1 MEDSQLPRAGRV
13 ETVGQWLGLWTAPR
27 DRYVPPPPTRKL
39 VLGGLLTLLL
49 AGAAIA
55 VAAHFIDRS
64 KDRAAERR
72 AREQAA
78 LVAHEKARLR
88 VDQAPHTGRASRGA
102 SRTVLIGA
110 LEHAITADGAT
121 RFRRGLLPDRIESVS
136 CKPFVRPAVAN
147 PPQPPP
153 GARTGRY
160 ECVAITGQ
168 AGGTAHSVGAEVG
181 YPFWARVDF
190 RSSSWVYCKV
200 NRRPGEMGTGA
211 ELAFVPLTP
220 VCDLTR

>member
-1 MEDSQLPRAGRV
+1 MEESELPRAGRL
-13 ETVGQWLGLWTAPR
+13 ESLGHWLGLWTAPR

-39 VLGGLLTLLL
+39 VVGGSLALL
-49 AGAAIA
+49 AIGAAIA
-55 VAAHFIDRS
+55 VTAHFIDQS
-64 KDRAAERR
+64 KQRAAERR

-78 LVAHEKARLR
+78 LVARETARLR
-88 VDQAPHTGRASRGA
+88 VDQAPHTGRAPRGA
-102 SRTVLIGA
+102 SRAVLIGD
-110 LEHAITADGAT
+110 LEHAITSDAAV
-121 RFRRGLLPDRIESVS
+121 RFRRRLLPDRIESVS
-136 CKPFVRPAVAN
+136 CAPFVRPAVAN

-160 ECVAITGQ
+160 ECVGITGQ

-190 RSSSWVYCKV
+190 RGSSWVYCKV

-220 VCDLTR
+220 ACDLTR